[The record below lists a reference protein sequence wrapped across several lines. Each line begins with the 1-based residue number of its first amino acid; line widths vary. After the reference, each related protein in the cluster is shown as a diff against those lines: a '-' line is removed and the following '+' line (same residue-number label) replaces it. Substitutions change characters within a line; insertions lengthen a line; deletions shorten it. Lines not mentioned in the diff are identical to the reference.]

1 MIVFLTEEESMQ
13 VTLESLIS
21 AVWPESVRGIDWIVL
36 YFQGKSDLE
45 KNIPTK
51 MQQWNYGNPHFI
63 ILRDQDGADCLV
75 VKERLRQRAA
85 VSGKPFSIRI
95 VCNELE
101 SWFLGEL
108 NAIEAAFPD
117 TKASRLK
124 NTARYRNPDSLT
136 NASDELRKLVDISG
150 KVSRAKAIAKEFR
163 PDECVSHSFS
173 VLWSKVV
180 ELMPSV

>member
-1 MIVFLTEEESMQ
+1 MTVLLTEEESMQ

-21 AVWPESVRGIDWIVL
+21 AAWPESVRGIDWIVL

-45 KNIPTK
+45 KNIRIK
-51 MQQWNYGNPHFI
+51 MQQWNYGDPYFI
-63 ILRDQDGADCLV
+63 ILRDQDGADCLA
-75 VKERLRQRAA
+75 VKDRLRQRAE

-117 TKASRLK
+117 TKAGGLK
-124 NTARYRNPDSLT
+124 NTAKYRNPDLMT
-136 NASDELRKLVDISG
+136 NASDELHKVVGISG
-150 KVSRAKAIAKEFR
+150 KVSQGGPETSWWN
-163 PDECVSHSFS
+163 ECPKSFVSS
-173 VLWSKVV
+173 
-180 ELMPSV
+180 